1 MKKKMFYACTLA
13 TALTVGSLP
22 TTAYAACPTYSFP
35 GGMAV
40 VAGGCSGQ
48 DLQSV
53 LGQLTG
59 SGGCLQGLSIPGLA
73 LPGFS
78 QGYPGA
84 SGNSGQSCPGGSWNF
99 GQSCPGSSGNSSQS
113 CPGGSGN
120 SGQNYPG
127 GSTGGWGSWND
138 FFQNGGNGW
147 NDWGDWDDW
156 DDQDDQDDWDD
167 RDNWNGWNDWG
178 DWDDWEDFFP
188 GQGGGSFRPGQGGSG
203 GSSKPDQGGS
213 GGTFKPDQGGSG
225 DSGTVT
231 PDSGGTQDALAAQVI
246 ELVNQERQKAGLK
259 ALTVNTQAERA
270 AQIRAREIQTSFA
283 HTRPSGSY
291 FNTALTETGVRYQY
305 AGENIAYGQTSAAQV
320 MNGWMNSAS
329 HRANILDGRFTSIAV
344 CHTRSSAGVDYW
356 VQLFVQ

>member
-59 SGGCLQGLSIPGLA
+59 SGSCLQGLSIPGLA
-73 LPGFS
+73 FPGFS
-78 QGYPGA
+78 QSCPGA
-84 SGNSGQSCPGGSWNF
+84 SGNSGQSC
-99 GQSCPGSSGNSSQS
+99 
-113 CPGGSGN
+113 
-120 SGQNYPG
+120 PG

-156 DDQDDQDDWDD
+156 DDQDDWDD
-167 RDNWNGWNDWG
+167 RDDWNGWNDWG

-188 GQGGGSFRPGQGGSG
+188 GQGG
-203 GSSKPDQGGS
+203 
-213 GGTFKPDQGGSG
+213 SG

-231 PDSGGTQDALAAQVI
+231 PDSGSTQDTMAAQVI

-259 ALTVNTQAERA
+259 TLKVNTQAEKA